1 MKQVSIPV
9 KPENKL
15 NIKAT
20 EDLSVQGTEQNI
32 LTAVV
37 RQSDSF
43 KYTEAI
49 GKCEVKATSDCR
61 LQIPATMIV
70 TVERVGGDASIS
82 GLTERVIVG
91 KVGGDL
97 VLQNLSGASIET
109 VGGDLS
115 LKNAGIALENARVG
129 GDLFGTGVQ
138 SLSSRAVGGD
148 VSLQQVSGPI
158 NLVAG
163 GDIEMKIK
171 ETEVP
176 VISVKAGGDIR
187 LVVPLEAKAQLEMH
201 SNGGTIVIH
210 AGGQEG
216 EWELEEFTLPLGEG
230 GNIVSLT
237 AGGDITITDQDDIN
251 RDFEGVFDSSI
262 DDWQNF
268 GAELEKQIRESIG
281 TATENMHWATL
292 TANEAGEK
300 ARMKVEKAMH
310 KMESKGV
317 NINHT
322 GVNVDRNGKH
332 VGVTFGVPF
341 QTNEKPKSGP
351 SDEERLLVLK
361 MLQEKKITA
370 EEADNLLSALD
381 K

>member
-43 KYTEAI
+43 KYTEAV

-61 LQIPATMIV
+61 LLIPATMIV

-82 GLTERVIVG
+82 GLTGRVIVG

-97 VLQNLSGASIET
+97 VLQNLSGASVET

-115 LKNAGIALENARVG
+115 LKNAGIALEIVRVG

-148 VSLQQVSGPI
+148 VFLQQVSGDL

-163 GDIEMKIK
+163 GDIEMEIK

-187 LVVPLEAKAQLEMH
+187 LVVPPEAKAQLEMH
-201 SNGGTIVIH
+201 SNGGAISIH

-216 EWELEEFTLPLGEG
+216 EWQQEEFTLPLGEG
-230 GNIVSLT
+230 GNMVRLT
-237 AGGDITITDQDDIN
+237 AGGDITITDQDGIN
-251 RDFEGVFDSSI
+251 RDFEGVFDSSV
-262 DDWQNF
+262 DHWHYF

-281 TATENMHWATL
+281 TATESMHWATQ

-300 ARMKVEKAMH
+300 ARKKVEKAMR

-322 GVNVDRNGKH
+322 GVNVDRNGKQ
-332 VGVTFGVPF
+332 VDVTFGVPF
-341 QTNEKPKSGP
+341 QTKEKPKSGP